1 MTHCT
6 GLHVRP
12 LSDIVHLAHRFANS
26 PRKTVTLR
34 VTDAAVTMG
43 TTAIVG
49 AATTL
54 GATLLMFACQLRMAT
69 QVRQHPSASV
79 ARRAHAARAGWVRA
93 CSPFAN
99 NVVSAP
105 LCVARIPCLVHSAGH
120 VAQPRVSAQP
130 CGRAGPF
137 SGCVLAVWRVGGLWS
152 G

>member
-69 QVRQHPSASV
+69 QVRRHPSASV

-105 LCVARIPCLVHSAGH
+105 LCVARIACLVHHLAMLLSLVSGLSLV
-120 VAQPRVSAQP
+120 VAL
-130 CGRAGPF
+130 GPF
-137 SGCVLAVWRVGGLWS
+137 LAACLLFGG
-152 G
+152 